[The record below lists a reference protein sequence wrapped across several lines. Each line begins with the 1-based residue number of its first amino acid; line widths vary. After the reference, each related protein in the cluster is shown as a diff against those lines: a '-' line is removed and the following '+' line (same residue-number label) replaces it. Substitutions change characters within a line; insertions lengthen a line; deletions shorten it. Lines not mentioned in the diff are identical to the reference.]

1 MVAEL
6 QLPRFSMTHLGDGGM
21 EGWSSRPGTPHGR
34 PMGAFQCRCHRH
46 LNEGVLI
53 LLLQCIFHHQFSFC
67 VTRFNRKA
75 NPKRRLTLICLYVM
89 KTYMVLYGMLDAI
102 LSWITKKKTLSSWVL
117 THPSSIDWRASSL
130 RFNDFKTVK
139 KHLQHKTAVAKR
151 IHIYV
156 CQCISYVN

>member
-67 VTRFNRKA
+67 ETRFNRKA
-75 NPKRRLTLICLYVM
+75 NRKRRLTLICLYQYKHIWRCMVCWCHIELNHQE
-89 KTYMVLYGMLDAI
+89 KTV
-102 LSWITKKKTLSSWVL
+102 SSWVL

-130 RFNDFKTVK
+130 RFNDFKTVQ
-139 KHLQHKTAVAKR
+139 KHPQHKTAVAKR
-151 IHIYV
+151 IHIY
-156 CQCISYVN
+156 IYIHVNVYQK